1 MNDFA
6 DNEKE
11 LILYLQKG
19 ESAAL
24 EYIYDHYSAALYGI
38 IVKILKGNKII
49 SEDVLQE
56 TFIKIW
62 TNRIKYD
69 SSKATLFT
77 WMLNIARN
85 TAIDTLRSSDFNRHS
100 VNRVSIDSVHI
111 DEELHS
117 PSPQYAEDIIL
128 KEILNQLPPEQI
140 QIIELMYYQGY
151 TQTEIA
157 TQYSIPLG
165 TVKSRA
171 RLAIETLRK
180 ILIHDSNILSGTSP
194 QSFAAKQT
202 LTAIIAVLTSEIV
215 DIPTLQSTL

>member
-85 TAIDTLRSSDFNRHS
+85 TAIDTLRSSDFNSHS

-117 PSPQYAEDIIL
+117 
-128 KEILNQLPPEQI
+128 
-140 QIIELMYYQGY
+140 
-151 TQTEIA
+151 
-157 TQYSIPLG
+157 
-165 TVKSRA
+165 
-171 RLAIETLRK
+171 TLSK
-180 ILIHDSNILSGTSP
+180 
-194 QSFAAKQT
+194 
-202 LTAIIAVLTSEIV
+202 
-215 DIPTLQSTL
+215 

>member
-1 MNDFA
+1 M
-6 DNEKE
+6 
-11 LILYLQKG
+11 
-19 ESAAL
+19 
-24 EYIYDHYSAALYGI
+24 
-38 IVKILKGNKII
+38 
-49 SEDVLQE
+49 
-56 TFIKIW
+56 
-62 TNRIKYD
+62 
-69 SSKATLFT
+69 
-77 WMLNIARN
+77 
-85 TAIDTLRSSDFNRHS
+85 
-100 VNRVSIDSVHI
+100 
-111 DEELHS
+111 
-117 PSPQYAEDIIL
+117 
-128 KEILNQLPPEQI
+128 NQLPPEQI

-202 LTAIIAVLTSEIV
+202 LTAIIAVLTSEIF

>member
-62 TNRIKYD
+62 SNRTKYD
-69 SSKATLFT
+69 ANKASLFT

-85 TAIDTLRSSDFNRHS
+85 AAIDTLRSSDFNTHA
-100 VNRVSIDSVHI
+100 VNRVSIDSVNI
-111 DEELHS
+111 DKEFYTQPPH
-117 PSPQYAEDIIL
+117 YAEEVIL
-128 KEILNQLPPEQI
+128 REILQQLPLEQI
-140 QIIELMYYQGY
+140 QIIELMYFQGY
-151 TQTEIA
+151 TQSEISTE
-157 TQYSIPLG
+157 YSIPLG

-171 RLAIETLRK
+171 RLALDNLKK
-180 ILIHDSNILSGTSP
+180 ILTKDRQIFSDNSYINRRNEL
-194 QSFAAKQT
+194 
-202 LTAIIAVLTSEIV
+202 LTAIIMVLSSEIM
-215 DIPTLQSTL
+215 DIHALHSTL